1 MPVADSPR
9 AAMLQLFRQFL
20 TFTGVGAVGTLLHYL
35 TLILTVSGFGLAP
48 TTGTG

>member
-1 MPVADSPR
+1 
-9 AAMLQLFRQFL
+9 MLQLFRQFL

-35 TLILTVSGFGLAP
+35 TLILTVSGFCLAP